1 MTTLIRQN
9 KDWLQEIIAGS
20 IEDLLEE
27 QREKIVDAVTKAV
40 IGQVFAAGCVS
51 QAQIVS
57 NQCGK
62 LVIEI
67 DLPDPETCVDFI
79 NEDYMN
85 GFEFMEDFYNF

>member
-27 QREKIVDAVTKAV
+27 QREKIVGAVTKAV
-40 IGQVFAAGCVS
+40 IGQIFAAGCVS
-51 QAQIVS
+51 QARVDT

-62 LVIEI
+62 LVIEM
-67 DLPDPETCVDFI
+67 DLPDPETCEDFI
-79 NEDYMN
+79 YEEYVNSY
-85 GFEFMEDFYNF
+85 EFMERFYNP

>member
-9 KDWLQEIIAGS
+9 RDWLQEIVAGS

-27 QREKIVDAVTKAV
+27 QREKIVDVVTKAV
-40 IGQVFAAGCVS
+40 IGQIFASGCVS
-51 QAQIVS
+51 QARVDT

-67 DLPDPETCVDFI
+67 DLPDPETCEDFI
-79 NEDYMN
+79 NGDYTY
-85 GFEFMEDFYNF
+85 GYGFMERFYNQ

>member
-9 KDWLQEIIAGS
+9 KDWLQDIVAGS

-27 QREKIVDAVTKAV
+27 QKERIVDAVTKVV
-40 IGQVFAAGCVS
+40 IGQIFTAGCVS
-51 QAQIVS
+51 QARIDT

-67 DLPDPETCVDFI
+67 DLPDPETCEDFI

-85 GFEFMEDFYNF
+85 GYGFMEKFYCG

>member
-9 KDWLQEIIAGS
+9 RDWLQDIISGS

-40 IGQVFAAGCVS
+40 IGQIFAAGCVS
-51 QAQIVS
+51 QARADT

-67 DLPDPETCVDFI
+67 DLPDPETCEDFI

-85 GFEFMEDFYNF
+85 GCGFMEKFYCG